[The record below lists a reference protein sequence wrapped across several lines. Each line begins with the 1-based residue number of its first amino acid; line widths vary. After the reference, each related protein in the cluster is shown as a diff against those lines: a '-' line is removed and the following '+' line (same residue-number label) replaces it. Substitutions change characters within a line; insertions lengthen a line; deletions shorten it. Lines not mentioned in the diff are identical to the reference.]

1 MANQFISGAGN
12 PYDPTKD
19 PNSQTLAA
27 GVNAGQAL
35 PNLDP
40 GKMGNPYAGAAQSVA
55 QNVSRPQPAPAANS
69 QAPSQAPAQSSN
81 AAPGPAAP
89 PPPAAGQPAGS
100 NPPNPYMPRAVPAAT
115 PAAAPAPAAQSPAQM
130 AASNAMGGAPVSS
143 GITAA
148 GGWSP
153 TVPTQTSVPGSA
165 STVFDPAQFQD
176 YGKLLFSEAQGNQ
189 TPAQQMADKQDF
201 ASQYYDQGMKASENS
216 AGRGLTGQS
225 GASQGMQQA
234 IAGSIAKAQTD
245 ASAARQQQ
253 AQEQYG
259 QLLGQGL
266 QQSEYEQNLGLQNQ
280 QLQQNAQ
287 QAFNSTMTT
296 LAGQTNQANISQNQ
310 INAQQNQPFW
320 NAALGVA
327 GNVAGTG
334 INKLGT
340 LAGLGA

>member
-40 GKMGNPYAGAAQSVA
+40 GKMGNPYASAAQSVA
-55 QNVSRPQPAPAANS
+55 KNVSAPTPSAAPPQAPADK
-69 QAPSQAPAQSSN
+69 APAQSS
-81 AAPGPAAP
+81 APAAP

-100 NPPNPYMPRAVPAAT
+100 NPPNPYMPRAT
-115 PAAAPAPAAQSPAQM
+115 PAAAPPPAAAAAPAQNPAQM
-130 AASNAMGGAPVSS
+130 AATQAMGGAPVSS

-296 LAGQTNQANISQNQ
+296 LAGQTNQAQMTQAQ
-310 INAQQNQPFW
+310 IDAQKNQPFW
-320 NAALGVA
+320 QTGANIVGNGIKTGAAALG
-327 GNVAGTG
+327 
-334 INKLGT
+334 
-340 LAGLGA
+340 GLLTSPIAW